1 MVDARLLSFAG
12 LAMYTDLLSYLQN
25 GVGSTPRV
33 DAYLLQACGMPSP
46 KKNEASIDDLRA
58 CIRDRTP

>member
-1 MVDARLLSFAG
+1 
-12 LAMYTDLLSYLQN
+12 MYTDLLSYLQN

-46 KKNEASIDDLRA
+46 NKNKAAIDDLIS
-58 CIRDRTP
+58 CIRDRKP